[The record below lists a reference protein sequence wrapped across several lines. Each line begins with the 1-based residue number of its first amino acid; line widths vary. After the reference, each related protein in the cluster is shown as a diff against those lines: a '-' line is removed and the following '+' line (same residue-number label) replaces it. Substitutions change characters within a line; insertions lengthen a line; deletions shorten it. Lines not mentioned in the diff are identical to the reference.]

1 MPLPPAGLRA
11 RLADAGVVA
20 VSITAMNL
28 ATYGFTLIAARL
40 LEPEYFGELTALMGI
55 ILVGNV
61 ASLGLQATTA
71 RRLATRDPSEHSDVV
86 AAARRATWIA
96 AATVSAVALALAPVL
111 REVLALSSWWSML
124 WVAGALFPLTVF
136 GTEAGVAQGC
146 RRWSRLAT
154 LYAAVG
160 IGRLG
165 FGSVAAV
172 VEPRPS
178 IVMLGVLL
186 GTVIPVLAGWSLLR
200 PDLAETQPAT
210 GAGSRAVLVE
220 TIHGTHALL
229 AFFAL
234 TNADAVLARVIF
246 SPHDSGVYA
255 AGLIV
260 TKACLF
266 LPQFVTV
273 VAYPDLA
280 QAVDRRTRR
289 VAALLIAAL
298 GAAVVAGVWLLP
310 DVALAFVGG
319 DDYADVQSLLPLFAI
334 EGSMFALVQLLLYD
348 ALARRSQV
356 VVLALWTALALAI
369 AIALTTVD
377 RIELLPVVV
386 TAAAAGVAFTAVV
399 PIRPRLSSGGS

>member
-1 MPLPPAGLRA
+1 MPLPPANLRA

-40 LEPEYFGELTALMGI
+40 LEPKYFGELTALMGI

-71 RRLATRDPSEHSDVV
+71 RRLATRDPSEHPAVI
-86 AAARRATWIA
+86 AAARRATWITA
-96 AATVSAVALALAPVL
+96 AIVSAVALALAPVL

-124 WVAGALFPLTVF
+124 CVAGTLVPLTVF
-136 GTEAGVAQGC
+136 GTQAGVAQGS
-146 RRWSRLAT
+146 RRWSRLAM

-160 IGRLG
+160 VGRLV
-165 FGSVAAV
+165 FGSLAAV

-186 GTVIPVLAGWSLLR
+186 GTVVPVLAGWSLLR
-200 PDLAETQPAT
+200 SPASETEPA
-210 GAGSRAVLVE
+210 ADSGSRAVLVE

-273 VAYPDLA
+273 VAFPDLA

-310 DVALAFVGG
+310 DLALAFVGG
-319 DDYADVQSLLPLFAI
+319 DDYAEVQSLLPLFAV

-348 ALARRSQV
+348 ALARRSRVIV
-356 VVLALWTALALAI
+356 VALWAALAVATT
-369 AIALTTVD
+369 IALTTID
-377 RIELLPVVV
+377 RIDFLPVVV
-386 TAAAAGVAFTAVV
+386 TAAAAGVAFAAVV
-399 PIRPRLSSGGS
+399 PIRPRLSGRL